1 MNRESMRPQFAPPRS
16 PSDVTMASLHVAAGV
31 HRLSRAPHHRIMV
44 HASAATRSYCNQV
57 GRYFVRRAGD
67 IDLVPA
73 GEEGGFEAETP
84 FETIEIVL
92 QPALLERVAA
102 ELGGNAPTVRLDTRH
117 LLRDK
122 RIEHLARA
130 LQSDLTA
137 GAPSGALFADSV
149 GAALAVRL
157 LGLDVPDI
165 DRTSRDPT
173 SQDRTGRLSDTQLK
187 RVLEHI
193 EAALH
198 EPLSIDRLSRV
209 AGASS
214 SHLRTW
220 FKVATGVTLHRY
232 VLRRRVERARVLL
245 QQDGLS
251 IGEVAELTGFAH
263 QSHLAHWM
271 RREIGQT
278 PRDLRRARPPE

>member
-1 MNRESMRPQFAPPRS
+1 MNRESMRSQYAS
-16 PSDVTMASLHVAAGV
+16 AQAASDVTMASRHVEAGV

-73 GEEGGFEAETP
+73 GQEGGFEAETP
-84 FETIEIVL
+84 FDTIEIAL
-92 QPALLERVAA
+92 QPALMERVAA
-102 ELGGNAPTVRLDTRH
+102 ELGGKAQAVRFDTRH
-117 LLRDK
+117 LLRDQ

-130 LQSDLTA
+130 LESELKSNSPSD
-137 GAPSGALFADSV
+137 PLFADSI

-157 LGLDVPDI
+157 LGLGEPDI
-165 DRTSRDPT
+165 GRTN
-173 SQDRTGRLSDTQLK
+173 RLSDTQLK
-187 RVLEHI
+187 RVLDYI

-198 EPLSIDRLSRV
+198 EPLSTHRLSRV

-245 QQDGLS
+245 LRGDLS
-251 IGEVAELTGFAH
+251 TSEVAELTGFAH

-278 PRDLRRARPPE
+278 PGDLRRAQPPG

>member
-1 MNRESMRPQFAPPRS
+1 MNRECMRPQFASARS
-16 PSDVTMASLHVAAGV
+16 PSDVAMIARHIEAGV
-31 HRLSRAPHHRIMV
+31 HRLPRAPHHRVMV

-73 GEEGGFEAETP
+73 GEEGGFEAETA
-84 FETIEIVL
+84 FDTIEIVL
-92 QPALLERVAA
+92 QPALMERVAA
-102 ELGGNAPTVRLDTRH
+102 ELGGRALVSRLDTRH
-117 LLRDK
+117 LLRDQ

-130 LQSDLTA
+130 LRSDLDA
-137 GAPSGALFADSV
+137 GAPSGSLFADSI

-157 LGLDVPDI
+157 LGVDDI
-165 DRTSRDPT
+165 DVERTN
-173 SQDRTGRLSDTQLK
+173 RLSDTQLK

-198 EPLSIDRLSRV
+198 EPLSVHRLARV

-232 VLRRRVERARVLL
+232 VLRRRVERARALL
-245 QQDGLS
+245 QQGDLS
-251 IGEVAELTGFAH
+251 TSEVAELTGFAH

-278 PRDLRRARPPE
+278 PRDVRRARPPK

>member
-1 MNRESMRPQFAPPRS
+1 
-16 PSDVTMASLHVAAGV
+16 
-31 HRLSRAPHHRIMV
+31 MV
-44 HASAATRSYCNQV
+44 HGSAATRSYCNQV

-73 GEEGGFEAETP
+73 GQEGGFEAETP
-84 FETIEIVL
+84 FDTIEIAL
-92 QPALLERVAA
+92 QPALMERVAA
-102 ELGGNAPTVRLDTRH
+102 ELGCKAQALRLDTRH
-117 LLRDK
+117 LLRDS

-130 LQSDLTA
+130 LGSDLDVNSP
-137 GAPSGALFADSV
+137 GGSLFADSI
-149 GAALAVRL
+149 GTALAVRL
-157 LGLDVPDI
+157 LGLDGSEI
-165 DRTSRDPT
+165 DRPN
-173 SQDRTGRLSDTQLK
+173 RLSDAQLQ

-198 EPLSIDRLSRV
+198 EPLSIHRLSQV

-232 VLRRRVERARVLL
+232 VLRRRVERARMLLL
-245 QQDGLS
+245 QGHLGTS
-251 IGEVAELTGFAH
+251 EVAALTGFAH

-278 PRDLRRARPPE
+278 PRDLRRATRPK

>member
-1 MNRESMRPQFAPPRS
+1 MHPQFASAPS
-16 PSDVTMASLHVAAGV
+16 PSGVTIVSRHIEAGV
-31 HRLSRAPHHRIMV
+31 HRLSRASHHRIMV

-84 FETIEIVL
+84 FDTTEIVL
-92 QPALLERVAA
+92 QPALMERVAA
-102 ELGGNAPTVRLDTRH
+102 EIGGRALVTRLDTRH
-117 LLRDK
+117 LLRDQ

-130 LQSDLTA
+130 LQSDLDA
-137 GAPSGALFADSV
+137 GTPSGPLFADSI

-157 LGLDVPDI
+157 LGLDGTDI
-165 DRTSRDPT
+165 DRTN
-173 SQDRTGRLSDTQLK
+173 RLSDTQLK
-187 RVLEHI
+187 RVLDYI

-198 EPLSIDRLSRV
+198 EPLSIHRLSRV

-245 QQDGLS
+245 QQGDLS
-251 IGEVAELTGFAH
+251 TSEVAELTGFAH

-278 PRDLRRARPPE
+278 PRDLRRAQPPK